1 MTNVPLGTGG
11 WVYQLGYR
19 ICVSGL
25 GQGATKTA
33 MQSAFG
39 DFGHIIKIET
49 PAGARGV
56 AYISFQ
62 DKRDAQDAVK
72 SMDGEAIQGHR
83 VRVTLADDK
92 PPPPRSQPH
101 RESQVLTTTNWEREE
116 IRAARTAQSIEEK
129 EKARTVDTPA
139 RSCSRSPSRSRS
151 RSRSRG
157 RRRRRHGRRPSRS
170 RGRRRSPSSASHRRG
185 RGRRK

>member
-129 EKARTVDTPA
+129 ARTVDTPA